1 MMMSH
6 VEPLPRSLCRVKQE
20 HYWGSRTCRLLPTM
34 SLRAQANGANRD
46 AITF

>member
-20 HYWGSRTCRLLPTM
+20 HYCRLLPTM